1 VHARPMIS
9 ASPAPLRACLSSVPG
24 CEHGPLPNPRP
35 DSNSACLGLA
45 AHALDRAVRHP
56 LAHPLA
62 LSLSP
67 FLNGSA
73 PRRCGSSHC
82 LKPPTPRAPLSQRH
96 HSLNGSTLST
106 APLSQ
111 RLHSLNGTTLSTAP
125 LSQRLHSLNGST
137 LSTAPLSQRLH
148 SLNGSTLS
156 TAPLSQRLHSLN
168 GSCTLSLTQDRS
180 VHTRTVVVVAVVCI
194 PKPGMC
200 MISLCRSVV
209 VIALDLAISHAA
221 QIL

>member
-1 VHARPMIS
+1 MIS
-9 ASPAPLRACLSSVPG
+9 ASPPLRACLSSVPG

-67 FLNGSA
+67 FLNARPLAGVA
-73 PRRCGSSHC
+73 PANVSS
-82 LKPPTPRAPLSQRH
+82 PRLP
-96 HSLNGSTLST
+96 G
-106 APLSQ
+106 
-111 RLHSLNGTTLSTAP
+111 LHSLNGTTLSTAP

-137 LSTAPLSQRLH
+137 LSMAPLSQRLH

-168 GSCTLSLTQDRS
+168 GSCRGGGDDTSGL
-180 VHTRTVVVVAVVCI
+180 V
-194 PKPGMC
+194 
-200 MISLCRSVV
+200 
-209 VIALDLAISHAA
+209 
-221 QIL
+221 